1 MRTRR
6 FLAATVVAAL
16 PLFVGALH
24 APTRPSTTDDA
35 APAHHVTEHR
45 SGPRWLRA
53 WGYDFG
59 SAWLLSG
66 AYGDSWTRL
75 GVAL

>member
-24 APTRPSTTDDA
+24 APPPPSTADA
-35 APAHHVTEHR
+35 APAHHVTERR
-45 SGPRWLRA
+45 SGPHWLAA
-53 WGYDFG
+53 WGYDLG

-66 AYGDSWTRL
+66 VYGDSWTRL